1 MEKSTQTKLLFGLGA
16 VVILAGIIYYFKK
29 GFQSLTNIDF
39 LVNRVKFSKVSLT
52 EAIIDAEIKLMNPS
66 AIGFTIKSY
75 EINVGINGRFVTTL
89 KSSGLSIFI
98 APKSDVLI
106 PLLIKFDPRK
116 LGVQVGLLLLDIYT
130 AGGVSNY
137 AQKIEINYK
146 GKLTGEFVGLNINDI
161 PIDYTYKV
169 GQS

>member
-16 VVILAGIIYYFKK
+16 VVILAGIIYYFKQ
-29 GFQSLTNIDF
+29 GFANLKNINF
-39 LVNRVKFSKVSLT
+39 LVNRARFSKVTLT

-66 AIGFTIKSY
+66 AIGFTIKAY

-89 KSSGLSIFI
+89 RSSGLSIFI
-98 APKSDVLI
+98 APKSDVEI

-116 LGVQVGLLLLDIYT
+116 LGVQVGLLLLDIYS

-137 AQKIEINYK
+137 AQKVEINYK
-146 GKLTGEFVGLNINDI
+146 GQLTGEFVGFNINDI
-161 PIDYTYKV
+161 PIDYTYKL

>member
-29 GFQSLTNIDF
+29 GFQSLKSIDF
-39 LVNRVKFSKVSLT
+39 LVNRVKFSKVTLT
-52 EAIIDAEIKLMNPS
+52 EAVIDTEVKLMNPS

-98 APKSDVLI
+98 APKSDVII
-106 PLLIKFDPRK
+106 PLQIKFDPRK
-116 LGVQVGLLLLDIYT
+116 LSIQLGLLLLDVYT
-130 AGGVSNY
+130 AGGITNY
-137 AQKIEINYK
+137 AQKIEISYK
-146 GKLTGEFVGLNINDI
+146 GRLTGEFIGLNINDI
-161 PIDYTYKV
+161 PIDYTHKV